1 MKQKHILSIF
11 LVALSAVF
19 SCERVDESQL
29 EGGDSASEKVQM
41 TFKAVIDGEEAE
53 TKTVLGGALGDDLR
67 KVLWQPGDK
76 IGVSAETVS
85 NWGNEF
91 SDVSEFT
98 ANITSRAE
106 SSEFKG
112 GVELGQRYKA
122 FYPYQAETLRD
133 SANIFIF
140 NLPAEQKYVNG
151 SFDPNAA
158 PMVASAGAGETFRF
172 RNLCGVLALQVKGE
186 GAVKSITFKPV
197 TDPGNVAM
205 VAGDYEVNPFFEDAP
220 VISYHG
226 KGSKSVTLSCDI
238 PVELDPEQATPF
250 YIVLP
255 PAVYDSFTV
264 LITLEDG
271 RVMMKEGRNPL
282 TVKRADVVAAG
293 ALTYVETLPIDLSSH
308 GTANSYLVSEAGLYG
323 FDASVIGNGEYGII
337 EGVGFHTDDPSI
349 SPAKVDVLWQ
359 DRTDVIDGLTYDEP
373 HRRVIFHATGR
384 EGNALIA
391 ARDAEDNIIWSWHI
405 WATDTPTE
413 HLYKNTAGEF
423 TVMDRNLGAIRA
435 DRGAGDPE
443 QWRDAQGLM
452 YQWGRKD
459 PFAAYRPSDG
469 TMNWTRL
476 FNIEGRGQISIEQTI
491 QIPTVYDHVGEADW
505 LDGGNS
511 SLWKSDNKTIYDPCP
526 VGYVVSTK
534 DVWKGFTITGENAS
548 GGAKFYNV
556 SGPYDSGWS
565 FKYDKD
571 DESLTSYYPVT
582 LKIDYYG
589 NFNIWSEENYMWSA
603 ESSAESIND
612 SRAHILKF
620 YYYDEVSSGVS
631 FINEYMHKSYANEV
645 RCMKDENHVDMAY
658 PVVTVSEVAGI
669 TTDAAVVYASVAAD
683 DVSSITERGVIW
695 GTQSGLTLENGNVVP
710 ASSTRSAYSVSLS
723 GLNSATK
730 YYVRAYATNEKGTG
744 YSKETSFYTKF
755 SGDPVNLS
763 EKGTSNSYIVRPIYG
778 EYYFDAS
785 VKGNS
790 EESVGQIASVEV
802 LWETRNT
809 ANNIKAGSVVTSVEL
824 KGTDVHFQLPPE
836 VKPGNALIAVK
847 DALGTILWS
856 WHIWVVDFDP
866 AETQQTLFSGAI
878 IMDRNL
884 GATGIVPGSLDS
896 FGFYYQW
903 GRKDPF
909 VIPGYMTTAP
919 ADAISYQYVD
929 WSNNTIEFAV
939 KNPTVV
945 YNDASWNDEQ
955 LWNSSKTKYDPC
967 PAGWRVPDKA
977 AWTSLYRADNAQEG
991 YFQLSPTSAA
1001 PTVYIPAAGRTDG
1014 DTNISNYRYEGHV
1027 WFAER
1032 GNSMYFWIWN
1042 SDGQNNWWGVDNLM
1056 SVRCMKDMSGQTGS
1070 GNDYVVD
1077 DEYVWE

>member
-29 EGGDSASEKVQM
+29 EGSDSAAGKVQM

-67 KVLWQPGDK
+67 KVLWQPGDA
-76 IGVSAETVS
+76 IGVSAEKTVV
-85 NWGNEF
+85 NWDNYL
-91 SDVSEFT
+91 SDVSKFT
-98 ANITSRAE
+98 SEITSKSE

-112 GVELGQRYKA
+112 GVELGARYKA

-133 SANIFIF
+133 SSNIYIF

-197 TDPGNVAM
+197 TEPGNVAM
-205 VAGDYEVNPFFEDAP
+205 VAGEYEVNPFFEDAP

-264 LITLEDG
+264 LITLDDG
-271 RVMMKEGRNPL
+271 RVMMKEGKNPL

-308 GTANSYLVSEAGLYG
+308 GTANSYIISEAGLYG

-349 SPAKVDVLWQ
+349 SPAKIDVLWQ
-359 DRTDVIDGLTYDEP
+359 DRSDVIDGLTYDEP

-405 WATDTPTE
+405 WSTDQPAE

-435 DRGAGDPE
+435 DRGEGE
-443 QWRDAQGLM
+443 EWHNAQGLM

-459 PFAAYRPSDG
+459 PFAVYRDPRGTAYWNRLSTSDG
-469 TMNWTRL
+469 YDKVSIAETISDPTDFKGVNQWNWSVDDT
-476 FNIEGRGQISIEQTI
+476 
-491 QIPTVYDHVGEADW
+491 PD
-505 LDGGNS
+505 
-511 SLWKSDNKTIYDPCP
+511 LWHPSQKTIYDPCP
-526 VGYVVSTK
+526 VGYIMPTK
-534 DVWKGFTITGENAS
+534 DIWSGFMLPGGDENDIKYFNVE
-548 GGAKFYNV
+548 GA
-556 SGPYDSGWS
+556 YDNGWS
-565 FKYDKD
+565 FYYND
-571 DESLTSYYPVT
+571 SQTAYYPT
-582 LKIDYYG
+582 TNHIWFEG
-589 NFNIWSEENYMWSA
+589 QFNIASY
-603 ESSAESIND
+603 ESSMWAAEDAENTSQ
-612 SRAHILKF
+612 
-620 YYYDEVSSGVS
+620 SSETPDDYGCELVFS
-631 FINEYMHKSYANEV
+631 PDRLLVFAWHKLPACEV
-645 RCMKDENHVDMAY
+645 RCMKDKNHVDMAY

-695 GTQSGLTLENGNVVP
+695 GTQSGLTLDNGNVVP

-744 YSKETSFYTKF
+744 YSKEMTFHTAI
-755 SGDPVNLS
+755 GGNPVDLS
-763 EKGTSNSYIVRPIYG
+763 ADGTANCYIVPPVYG
-778 EYYFDAS
+778 EYSFDAS
-785 VKGNS
+785 VMGNS
-790 EESVGQIASVEV
+790 EDPVGQIASVEV
-802 LWETRNT
+802 LWESRNN
-809 ANNIKAGSVVTSVEL
+809 ANTLKTGSVVKSVEL
-824 KGTDVHFQLPPE
+824 KNNKVHFQLPPDA
-836 VKPGNALIAVK
+836 KAGNAVIAVK

-866 AETQQTLFSGAI
+866 AATQQTLYSGAI

-929 WSNNTIEFAV
+929 WANNTIEFAV

>member
-29 EGGDSASEKVQM
+29 EGGDSAAEKVQM
-41 TFKAVIDGEEAE
+41 TFKAVIDGEDTE

-112 GVELGQRYKA
+112 GVELGARYKA

-133 SANIFIF
+133 SSNIFVF

-197 TDPGNVAM
+197 SEPGSVVM

-226 KGSKSVTLSCDI
+226 NGRKSVTLGCDI

-255 PAVYDSFTV
+255 PAVYERFTV

-293 ALTYVETLPIDLSSH
+293 ALTYVETIPVDLSSH

-337 EGVGFHTDDPSI
+337 EGVGFHTDDPAI

-359 DRTDVIDGLTYDEP
+359 DRSDVIDGLTYDEP

-405 WATDTPTE
+405 WATDKPAEQIYVNSTDEYPM
-413 HLYKNTAGEF
+413 L
-423 TVMDRNLGAIRA
+423 DRNLGAIVTYA
-435 DRGAGDPE
+435 EFGEDINGFV
-443 QWRDAQGLM
+443 

-459 PFAAYRPSDG
+459 PIRPDYFDQESNS
-469 TMNWTRL
+469 T
-476 FNIEGRGQISIEQTI
+476 SIENSI
-491 QIPTVYDHVGEADW
+491 ANPTRVYYSYDNHWQQD
-505 LDGGNS
+505 NNT
-511 SLWKSDNKTIYDPCP
+511 SLWTKSQKTIYDPCP
-526 VGYVVSTK
+526 VGYKVPHREVWLSFSKTESYSGDIK
-534 DVWKGFTITGENAS
+534 DMNIHGEYQYALGAYMIYDGTNTAFYPVGTSIRNGNAWGNHGDWGEQWTSEAS
-548 GGAKFYNV
+548 GSNKAYQFELNAN
-556 SGPYDSGWS
+556 S
-565 FKYDKD
+565 F
-571 DESLTSYYPVT
+571 SL
-582 LKIDYYG
+582 DQ
-589 NFNIWSEENYMWSA
+589 SEWMN
-603 ESSAESIND
+603 
-612 SRAHILKF
+612 
-620 YYYDEVSSGVS
+620 
-631 FINEYMHKSYANEV
+631 YANHV
-645 RCMKDENHVDMAY
+645 RCMKDENHVDMAF
-658 PVVTVSEVAGI
+658 PVVAITEISGI
-669 TTDAAVVYASVAAD
+669 TADAAVVYASIDTD
-683 DVSSITERGVIW
+683 DASGITERGIIW
-695 GTQSGLTLENGNVVP
+695 GTQSGLTRENGNVVP
-710 ASSTRSAYSVSLS
+710 ASSTQNAYSVSLS
-723 GLNSATK
+723 GLNSASK

-744 YSKETSFYTKF
+744 YSKEMTFHTAI
-755 SGDPVNLS
+755 GGNPVDLS
-763 EKGTSNSYIVRPIYG
+763 DGGTANCYIVPPVYG
-778 EYYFDAS
+778 EYSFDAS

-790 EESVGQIASVEV
+790 EETVGTIASVEV
-802 LWETRNT
+802 LWESRNN
-809 ANNIKAGSVVTSVEL
+809 ANTLKTGSVVKSVEL
-824 KGTDVHFQLPPE
+824 KNNKVHFQLPPDA
-836 VKPGNALIAVK
+836 KAGNAVIAVK

-866 AETQQTLFSGAI
+866 VATQQTLYSGAV

-929 WSNNTIEFAV
+929 WANNTIEFAV

-945 YNDASWNDEQ
+945 YNDANWNDAND

-967 PAGWRVPDKA
+967 PVGWRVPDKA
-977 AWTSLYRADNAQEG
+977 AWTSLYRADNSQEG
-991 YFQLSPTSAA
+991 YFQLSEKSGT

-1014 DTNISNYRYEGHV
+1014 DSNISDYRYAGNV
-1027 WFAER
+1027 WFVER

-1042 SDGQNNWWGVDNLM
+1042 SDGQYNGWGVDNLL

>member
-29 EGGDSASEKVQM
+29 EGGDSAAEKVQM
-41 TFKAVIDGEEAE
+41 TFKAVIDGEETE

-85 NWGNEF
+85 SWGNEF

-98 ANITSRAE
+98 ANITSKAE

-112 GVELGQRYKA
+112 GVELGARYKA

-172 RNLCGVLALQVKGE
+172 SNLCGVLALQVKGE

-197 TDPGNVAM
+197 TDPGNVVL

-271 RVMMKEGRNPL
+271 RVMMKEGKNPL
-282 TVKRADVVAAG
+282 IVKRADVVAAG

-349 SPAKVDVLWQ
+349 SPAKVEVLWQ
-359 DRTDVIDGLTYDEP
+359 DRNDVIDGLTYDEP

-405 WATDTPTE
+405 WSTDRPEEQIYVNST
-413 HLYKNTAGEF
+413 GEYP
-423 TVMDRNLGAIRA
+423 MLDRNLGAIA
-435 DRGAGDPE
+435 TYGETEEINGFV
-443 QWRDAQGLM
+443 

-459 PFAAYRPSDG
+459 PIRTDFYFQESNM
-469 TMNWTRL
+469 T
-476 FNIEGRGQISIEQTI
+476 SIENAVANPTI
-491 QIPTVYDHVGEADW
+491 VYYSQDNHWQQD
-505 LDGGNS
+505 NNT
-511 SLWKSDNKTIYDPCP
+511 SLWTKSQKTIYDPCP
-526 VGYVVSTK
+526 VGYKVPHRKVWLSFSKTESYNGDIK
-534 DVWKGFTITGENAS
+534 DMNISGEYEYAL
-548 GGAKFYNV
+548 GAYMI
-556 SGPYDSGWS
+556 YDGTNTT
-565 FKYDKD
+565 F
-571 DESLTSYYPVT
+571 YPVGT
-582 LKIDYYG
+582 SIRNSSAWG
-589 NFNIWSEENYMWSA
+589 NHGDWGEYWTT
-603 ESSAESIND
+603 ESSGSNIAYQFELCANSFSLDQSEPMNY
-612 SRAHILKF
+612 AH
-620 YYYDEVSSGVS
+620 
-631 FINEYMHKSYANEV
+631 HV

-658 PVVTVSEVAGI
+658 PVVTITEVSGI
-669 TTDAAVVYASVAAD
+669 TTDAAVVYASIAAD
-683 DVSSITERGVIW
+683 DASNVTERGVIW
-695 GTQSGLTLENGNVVP
+695 GIEIGLTKENGNVVP
-710 ASSTRSAYSVSLS
+710 STSSMDQFSVSLS
-723 GLNSATK
+723 GLNNATK

-744 YSKETSFYTKF
+744 YSKEMTFHTAI
-755 SGDPVNLS
+755 GGNPVDLS
-763 EKGTSNSYIVRPIYG
+763 ADGTANCYIVPPVYG
-778 EYYFDAS
+778 EYSFDAS
-785 VKGNS
+785 VMGNS
-790 EESVGQIASVEV
+790 EDPVGQITSVEV
-802 LWETRNT
+802 LWESRNNGNT
-809 ANNIKAGSVVTSVEL
+809 LKQGSVVKSVEL
-824 KGTDVHFQLPPE
+824 KSNRVHFQLPPDA
-836 VKPGNALIAVK
+836 KAGNAVIAVK

-945 YNDASWNDEQ
+945 YNDASWNDIND
-955 LWNSSKTKYDPC
+955 LWNPSKTKYDPC

-1027 WFAER
+1027 WFTER